1 MDVFKL
7 LGTIAIDNK
16 AANKALDEVSNKG
29 KKTAKDIEDLGESA
43 GKAEGKMSAAFQKM
57 GHGAAVVG
65 KTILT
70 GLAAGGAA
78 ITALGTMAINSYA
91 DYEQLAG
98 GAQLMF
104 GEAWGYIE
112 EKSKNAY
119 QTVQMSQ
126 NEYLQQVNGF
136 ATGLKTALGGNEQ
149 AAAELA
155 DRIITAEAD
164 IVAATGE
171 TQENVQNA
179 FNGIMKSN
187 FQMLDNL
194 KLGIT
199 PTKEGFQD
207 VIDKVNEWNA
217 ANGEATKYQID
228 NLADCQSA
236 LLDYIEM
243 QGMSGYAAAEAAG
256 TIQGSFAMLKGAW
269 SNLMTGLADPNA
281 NIDQLIQN
289 VFTSAT
295 TAAENLIP
303 RITQVLSGVT
313 AAIQQIVPLLASE
326 IPKLLD
332 QVLPS
337 LIEGAVALIDGLV
350 AAMPSIIQTILTAL
364 PMLIDGV
371 LQLVEGLTAALPQM
385 IEMIVAALP
394 TLIPQIIS
402 AIVNMT
408 VMIAAML
415 PEIIV
420 PIIEAL
426 PMIIT
431 SIVDALLTNLPIL
444 IAGVWQLIVGLIGA
458 LPEIFTALFQSIG
471 AIFSGIGNVLAS
483 WFEPVKTYFSDLWQ
497 SMGNV
502 PGLAQLKTI
511 IEAVWSACANYVTT
525 YINAIKNIVT
535 TTWNA
540 IKNVISTVLNSVK
553 NVITTA
559 WNAIKTIIS
568 NVMNL
573 ISSLLKGD
581 WEGVKNALSNILN
594 AIKSVIASI
603 WNGIKATL
611 SSVLN
616 GIKSVVSSVWNGIKS
631 VVMSVLN
638 GIKSVVT
645 TVWNSIKSV
654 ISSVLNGIKSTVS
667 SIWNGIKSAISNA
680 INGIKSGVSNGFN
693 NIKSNIISIMT
704 SIPGKMAEIG
714 RNIVQGIIR
723 GITGSASSLF
733 SSLKNLAT
741 NALTSAKNALGIESP
756 SKEFRDEVGRY
767 IAEGIAVGI
776 TENTSLAT
784 DAADKMAQ
792 DVLTS
797 AKNGMKK
804 GQTEDDMYKAFVKGA
819 KAKYEEQ
826 KTYND
831 MSVQDEVTFWDAM
844 RKACKKGTAARV
856 ELDQKYWEARNSID
870 DKIIQSAEKKLDAHK
885 TYNQMTLAEEVGFWD
900 EVRAHFEEGTDARLS
915 ADKKYLDA
923 KKSLDDQILK
933 EEENLQNKLDEIQKK
948 RVDGVNSILSDLGL
962 VNDDANMEEM
972 YFKMMAQT
980 NAIEDYQKQ
989 MDNLASRIGSSAFY
1003 EAIESLGLDGHETV
1017 DKLNKMTDAQLS
1029 AYVDMY
1035 DKRTAAVEGL
1045 NNRWLDAELKA
1056 EEQKAIAESH
1066 AALNALG
1073 VFIGEDL
1080 ITPDFSEL
1088 QEIRDK
1094 FMPPAFSIWKQ
1105 KSTRGA
1111 ELKGTSIVAE
1121 IPAETA
1127 SKYQKIQESWLSES
1141 TKQAVNLG
1149 MIVALLEEHLPDM
1162 RKKLMQDVTIS
1173 LDSGELVGTLAP
1185 MMNTELGKISMRKDR
1200 GR

>member
-16 AANKALDEVSNKG
+16 AANKALDDVSNKG
-29 KKTAKDIEDLGESA
+29 KKTAKDIEDLGESG

-98 GAQLMF
+98 GAQLLF

-136 ATGLKTALGGNEQ
+136 STGLKTALGGNAQ

-155 DRIITAEAD
+155 DRIVNAEAD
-164 IVAATGE
+164 IIAATGN
-171 TQENVQNA
+171 TAENVQNA

-187 FQMLDNL
+187 FTMLDNL
-194 KLGIT
+194 QLGIT

-295 TAAENLIP
+295 TVAENLIP

-431 SIVDALLTNLPIL
+431 SIVEALLTNLPIL
-444 IAGVWQLIVGLIGA
+444 IAGVWQLIVGLAGA

-603 WNGIKATL
+603 WNGIKATI

-616 GIKSVVSSVWNGIKS
+616 GIKSIVSSVWNGIKS

-645 TVWNSIKSV
+645 TVWNTIKSV
-654 ISSVLNGIKSTVS
+654 ISSVLNGIRSTVT
-667 SIWNGIKSAISNA
+667 SIWNSIKSAISNA
-680 INGIKSGVSNGFN
+680 VNAVKSTVSSGFN
-693 NIKSNIISIMT
+693 NVKNTIVSILK
-704 SIPGKMAEIG
+704 SIPGKVASVGMD
-714 RNIVQGIIR
+714 IVR
-723 GITGSASSLF
+723 GIGNGITNGVGWIKGKITSFVGDVTSF
-733 SSLKNLAT
+733 LKNLF
-741 NALTSAKNALGIESP
+741 GIASP
-756 SKEFRDEVGRY
+756 SKLMRDEVGRY
-767 IAEGIAVGI
+767 IAEGIGVGI
-776 TENTSLAT
+776 TENTSLVT
-784 DAADKMAQ
+784 DAAEKMAK
-792 DVLTS
+792 DVLAS
-797 AKNGMKK
+797 AKNGLKK

-819 KAKYEEQ
+819 KAKFEEQ
-826 KTYND
+826 KTYNE

-948 RVDGVNSILSDLGL
+948 RVDGVNSILNDLGL

-972 YFKMMAQT
+972 YFKMRAQT

-1029 AYVDMY
+1029 AYVDAY
-1035 DKRTAAVEGL
+1035 DKRTAAAERL
-1045 NNRWLDAELKA
+1045 NQR
-1056 EEQKAIAESH
+1056 QI
-1066 AALNALG
+1066 
-1073 VFIGEDL
+1073 
-1080 ITPDFSEL
+1080 
-1088 QEIRDK
+1088 
-1094 FMPPAFSIWKQ
+1094 
-1105 KSTRGA
+1105 GA
-1111 ELKGTSIVAE
+1111 ELNAETRQAFSNHLAALDSLGVEIKPDPIIKIGTSLPEYFKNFFDIIGIGEHPFAVEFVNNASMVAE
-1121 IPAETA
+1121 LAPATMTPL
-1127 SKYQKIQESWLSES
+1127 QKAQESWLSES
-1141 TKQAVNLG
+1141 TKQATKLG
-1149 MIVALLEEHLPDM
+1149 MIAALLDKHLPDM
-1162 RKKLMQDVTIS
+1162 HKKLMQDVNIS